1 MPSFSALAKRQ
12 GELIRKPLAGII
24 GVAPEDLELDA
35 DFKLTTLAAG
45 GAIELTELDDWD
57 QLGWVSKSDGVV
69 FSSDVETSDVESWG
83 ALEPTRS
90 DITKDVTSAQFTCQ
104 ETKKIVL
111 EMFYN
116 VNLSTTLGDFD
127 TGEVDFNQSVE
138 PSTTYRRMLFLSK
151 DGSGPKEVFIGKLM
165 PRANVSAKS
174 DQNWN
179 SEDPLVHGMTITA
192 KVDDELGY
200 AVRHMFGGAGWKAQ
214 LTKMGFTL
222 APDPTP

>member
-1 MPSFSALAKRQ
+1 MPSFAALAKRQ

-24 GVAPEDLELDA
+24 GVAPEDTEIDA
-35 DFKLTTLAAG
+35 DFKLTVLTG
-45 GAIELTELDDWD
+45 GAIELADLSDFD

-69 FSSDVETSDVESWG
+69 FSADTETSDVESWG

-104 ETKKIVL
+104 ETNKTVL

-116 VNLSTTLGDFD
+116 VDLDGVLGEFE
-127 TGEVDFNQSVE
+127 TGEIAFNQSIE
-138 PSTTYRRMLFLSK
+138 PTTTYRRMIFLSK
-151 DGSGPKEVFIGKLM
+151 DGSGTKEVFIGKLM
-165 PRANVSAKS
+165 PRASVTAKS

-179 SEDPLVHGMTITA
+179 SEDALVHGMTIVA

-200 AVRHMFGGAGWKAQ
+200 AVRHMFGGAGWKSQ

-222 APDPTP
+222 APAPTP

>member
-1 MPSFSALAKRQ
+1 MPSFASLAKRQ

-45 GAIELTELDDWD
+45 GAIELADLSDFD

-69 FSSDVETSDVESWG
+69 FSADTETSDVESWG

-104 ETKKIVL
+104 ETNKVVL

-116 VNLSTTLGDFD
+116 VSLETVFGDYD
-127 TGEVDFNQSVE
+127 TGEVDFNQAVD

-165 PRANVSAKS
+165 PRAGVTAKS

-179 SEDPLVHGMTITA
+179 SEDALVHGMTITA
-192 KVDDELGY
+192 KVDDEMGY

-222 APDPTP
+222 APAPTP

>member
-24 GVAPEDLELDA
+24 CVAPEDFEIDA

-45 GAIELTELDDWD
+45 GAIELADLSGWD

-69 FSSDVETSDVESWG
+69 FSADTETSDVESWG

-104 ETKKIVL
+104 ETNKIVL

-116 VNLSTTLGDFD
+116 VDLEGTLGDFD
-127 TGEVDFNQSVE
+127 TGEVAFNQAVD
-138 PSTTYRRMLFLSK
+138 PQTTYRRMLYLSK
-151 DGSGPKEVFIGKLM
+151 DGAGPKETFIAKLM
-165 PRANVSAKS
+165 PRGSVTAKS

-179 SEDPLVHGMTITA
+179 AEDALVHGMTVTA
-192 KVDDELGY
+192 KVDDEVGY
-200 AVRHMFGGAGWKAQ
+200 AVRHLFGGAGWKAN

>member
-1 MPSFSALAKRQ
+1 MPGFQELAKRQ

-24 GVAPEDLELDA
+24 AVAEEDVSLDA

-45 GAIELTELDDWD
+45 GAIELTDLADWD

-69 FSSDVETSDVESWG
+69 FSADTETSDVESWG

-104 ETKKIVL
+104 ETNKKVL

-116 VNLSTTLGDFD
+116 VDLSTVLGDFD
-127 TGEVDFNQSVE
+127 TGEVDFNQSIS

-151 DGSGPKEVFIGKLM
+151 DGSGPKEVFIAKLM
-165 PRANVSAKS
+165 PRSNVSAKS

-179 SEDPLVHGMTITA
+179 SEDALTHGMTITA

-214 LTKMGFTL
+214 LTNMGFTL
-222 APDPTP
+222 APNPGP

>member
-35 DFKLTTLAAG
+35 DFKLTTLAVG
-45 GAIELTELDDWD
+45 GAVELTALDDWD

-104 ETKKIVL
+104 ETNKIVL

-116 VNLSTTLGDFD
+116 VDLSATLGDHD
-127 TGEVDFNQSVE
+127 TGEIGFNQSIE
-138 PSTTYRRMLFLSK
+138 PTTTYRRMLFLSK
-151 DGSGPKEVFIGKLM
+151 DGSGPKEVFIAKLM

-214 LTKMGFTL
+214 LVKMGFTL
-222 APDPTP
+222 APAGP

>member
-24 GVAPEDLELDA
+24 AVAEEDLALDA

-45 GAIELTELDDWD
+45 GAIELTALDDWD

-69 FSSDVETSDVESWG
+69 FSADTETSDVESWG

-104 ETKKIVL
+104 ETNKKVL

-116 VNLSTTLGDFD
+116 VDLSTVLGAHD
-127 TGEVDFNQSVE
+127 TGEVDFNQSIE

-151 DGSGPKEVFIGKLM
+151 DGSGPKEVFIAKLM
-165 PRANVSAKS
+165 PRSNVSAKS

-179 SEDPLVHGMTITA
+179 SEDALTHGMTITA

-200 AVRHMFGGAGWKAQ
+200 AVRHMFGGTGWKAQ

-222 APDPTP
+222 APKPGP

>member
-12 GELIRKPLAGII
+12 GELIRKPLAGVIA
-24 GVAPEDLELDA
+24 VADEDMVLDA

-45 GAIELTELDDWD
+45 GAIELADLSTWD

-69 FSSDVETSDVESWG
+69 FSADTETSDVESWG

-104 ETKKIVL
+104 ETNKKVL
-111 EMFYN
+111 EMYYN
-116 VNLSTTLGDFD
+116 VDLSSTLGDFD
-127 TGEVDFNQSVE
+127 TGETAFNQAVE
-138 PSTTYRRMLFLSK
+138 PSTTYRRQLFLSK
-151 DGSGPKEVFIGKLM
+151 DGSGPKEIFIAKLM
-165 PRANVSAKS
+165 PRSNVSAKS

-179 SEDPLVHGMTITA
+179 SEDALTYGMTVTA
-192 KVDDELGY
+192 KVDDDLGY
-200 AVRHMFGGAGWKAQ
+200 AVRHLFGGEGWKAQ

-222 APDPTP
+222 GPDPTP

>member
-1 MPSFSALAKRQ
+1 MPSFAALAKRQ

-24 GVAPEDLELDA
+24 GVAPEDTEIDA
-35 DFKLTTLAAG
+35 DFKLTVLNG
-45 GAIELTELDDWD
+45 GAIELADLSDFD

-69 FSSDVETSDVESWG
+69 FSADTETSDVESWG

-104 ETKKIVL
+104 ETNKTVL

-116 VNLSTTLGDFD
+116 VDLDGVLGEFE
-127 TGEVDFNQSVE
+127 TGEIAFNQSIE
-138 PSTTYRRMLFLSK
+138 PTTTYRRMIFLSK
-151 DGSGPKEVFIGKLM
+151 DGSGTKEVFIGKLM
-165 PRANVSAKS
+165 PRASVTAKS

-179 SEDPLVHGMTITA
+179 SEDALVHGMTIVA

-200 AVRHMFGGAGWKAQ
+200 AVRHMFGGSGWKSQ

-222 APDPTP
+222 APAPTP